1 MFLLIF
7 LSLMPECSL
16 NLHWVL
22 NLPFFFFL
30 FTFKTNLGRGYYCKV
45 KGKDGYPK
53 LGKLYFRV

>member
-7 LSLMPECSL
+7 LSLTPECSL

-22 NLPFFFFL
+22 NLPFFFFFL
-30 FTFKTNLGRGYYCKV
+30 LLKQILEEGYYCKV